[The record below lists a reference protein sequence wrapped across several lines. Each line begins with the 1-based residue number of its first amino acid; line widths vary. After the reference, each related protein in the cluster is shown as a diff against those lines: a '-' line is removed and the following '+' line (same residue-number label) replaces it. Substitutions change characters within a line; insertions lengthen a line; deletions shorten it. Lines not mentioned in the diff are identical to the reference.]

1 MTLRFHALLVA
12 ATVVAAIAA
21 TPIFAQSNRWIEPP
35 AISPPGASPPA
46 NPPSA
51 NSPAPNSPPPI
62 SPAQRDRW
70 QNIDFLFEALK
81 VAPDN
86 TTAKAVSD
94 RIWGLW
100 LASGGDTTNVLMTRV
115 RIAIEAKDLDL
126 AIELLNSVI
135 DFKPDYVEGWDQ
147 RATVYYMKKDY
158 VRSLADLGQV
168 LKREPRHFGA
178 LFGLGIIMQEFG
190 EDKRALEVYR
200 RALAIDPHMERVP
213 ELIRTL
219 SEKVE
224 GRDI

>member
-1 MTLRFHALLVA
+1 MTLRFKALLAAAMIVA
-12 ATVVAAIAA
+12 AVPTAPV
-21 TPIFAQSNRWIEPP
+21 FAQGNRWMEPP
-35 AISPPGASPPA
+35 AISPPGNPPPA

-51 NSPAPNSPPPI
+51 NSPAPNS
-62 SPAQRDRW
+62 SAQRDRW
-70 QNIDFLFEALK
+70 QNIDFLFDALK
-81 VAPDN
+81 VAPDD
-86 TTAKAVSD
+86 TAAKAVSD

-100 LASGGDTTNVLMTRV
+100 LASGGDTTNVLMSRV
-115 RIAIEAKDLDL
+115 RIAIEAKNLDL

-147 RATVYYMKKDY
+147 RATVYYMKKEY
-158 VRSLADLGQV
+158 SRALADLGQV
-168 LKREPRHFGA
+168 LAREPRHFGA
-178 LFGLGIIMQEFG
+178 LFGLGVILQEFG

-213 ELIRTL
+213 ELVRTL